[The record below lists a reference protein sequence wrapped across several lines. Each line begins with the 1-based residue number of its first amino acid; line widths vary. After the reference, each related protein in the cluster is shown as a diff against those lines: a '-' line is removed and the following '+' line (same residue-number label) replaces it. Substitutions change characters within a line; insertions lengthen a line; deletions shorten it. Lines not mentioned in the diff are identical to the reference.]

1 MTIVQ
6 VSQNQAAVVSDPQ
19 NHVFV
24 IKNAG
29 FVAYAIEGTYDVLS
43 IVDQTHLPTVIKD
56 KLTGIT
62 LGSTHE
68 VKMKSKVGDGK
79 EKEYVVATL
88 LVFGLFQ
95 YTCSDNLFDSLNIPA
110 SNCAIL
116 QRGDDLELL
125 GAGQSVITN
134 PSVTL
139 RGMYT
144 LGENQLEMP
153 TKDMYVSSKKIHL
166 EQLLSSRYLALLVI
180 KYLLA

>member
-43 IVDQTHLPTVIKD
+43 IVDQTHLPSIIKD

-68 VKMKSKVGDGK
+68 VKMRSKVGSGQ

-88 LVFGLFQ
+88 LVFGPFQ
-95 YTCSDNLFDSLNIPA
+95 YTLYD
-110 SNCAIL
+110 
-116 QRGDDLELL
+116 
-125 GAGQSVITN
+125 
-134 PSVTL
+134 
-139 RGMYT
+139 
-144 LGENQLEMP
+144 
-153 TKDMYVSSKKIHL
+153 
-166 EQLLSSRYLALLVI
+166 
-180 KYLLA
+180 

>member
-1 MTIVQ
+1 MRDYWTYVLPFLQILNQLIPYQLVSDTVIEFQGLTIVQ

-43 IVDQTHLPTVIKD
+43 IVDQTHLPTIIKD

-68 VKMKSKVGDGK
+68 VKMKSKVGGRV

-88 LVFGLFQ
+88 SVFGLLQ
-95 YTCSDNLFDSLNIPA
+95 YTRHD
-110 SNCAIL
+110 
-116 QRGDDLELL
+116 
-125 GAGQSVITN
+125 
-134 PSVTL
+134 
-139 RGMYT
+139 
-144 LGENQLEMP
+144 
-153 TKDMYVSSKKIHL
+153 
-166 EQLLSSRYLALLVI
+166 
-180 KYLLA
+180 